1 MPNPEKVQDLKK
13 EMMRRLNSLGGCVWE
28 TPRLNNG
35 SPTIHFVWDGQ
46 YYGFYPCA
54 FRNGGG
60 GIKPFERDTINR
72 LTKAGAIC
80 AIVSSVNEMEEAM
93 NLDVSQ
99 RELKRLLPTRKM
111 VEILKRWGNGLPVPQ
126 EVQLEILA
134 LPPDNKNAIYALYFD
149 KMTLNQYAE
158 EFGIQYGSASMR
170 HQRALRMLREKLVK
184 KHNIVGDHVI
194 G

>member
-13 EMMRRLNSLGGCVWE
+13 QMMQRLNSLGGCVWE

-46 YYGFYPCA
+46 YYGFYLRA
-54 FRNGGG
+54 YKNGGG
-60 GIKPFERDTINR
+60 GIKPFERDMMNKII
-72 LTKAGAIC
+72 KAGGIS
-80 AIVSSVNEMEEAM
+80 AIVSSVQEMEDAM
-93 NLDVSQ
+93 NLDISS

-111 VEILKRWGNGLPVPQ
+111 SEILKRWGAGGSVPP
-126 EVQLEILA
+126 ELEREILA

-149 KMTLNQYAE
+149 RMTLNEYAE
-158 EFGIQYGSASMR
+158 EAGIPYATAASR
-170 HQRALRMLREKLVK
+170 QHRALLALREKLVK